1 MLLLRSRVYD
11 LKLRED
17 AQKNRDTRRS
27 LIKGMDRSDKI
38 RTYNYV
44 QDRVTDHRTGFT
56 TMNLDNVLDGEGLEN
71 VIETCRKRHQEETI
85 QALLED
91 RDEDVKD
98 E

>member
-17 AQKNRDTRRS
+17 AEKNRDTRRA

-56 TMNLDNVLDGEGLEN
+56 TMNLANVLDGEGLES
-71 VIETCRKRHQEETI
+71 VIDACRKQHEEETM
-85 QALLED
+85 QALLDEED
-91 RDEDVKD
+91 LD
-98 E
+98 